1 MQALRKRLCL
11 PLMLLALMFAL
22 TSCIR
27 INMDITIKKDGKA
40 DVSLL
45 FAVQDS
51 LGSMAGNEEGL
62 GLSEEEANKYRADG
76 WEVKDYAADG
86 YTGYTLSKEN
96 VDLSQTDLMEGA
108 EGSIRKEGSL
118 YIVDID
124 LFSDSDQKEFTESAA
139 MLKSMG
145 GSFTIHLTL
154 PEKPV
159 KHNATSV
166 SADGKT
172 LEWDVFSMN
181 VAEPIHVEFKMVNYA
196 LIAAVVAAIAA
207 ALAVAA
213 FVLMKRSKPQ
223 AEEAANAA
231 EESVT
236 TGEEPANAVEEAVSA
251 PAEAVGGPTK
261 AVQQEMAPLQS
272 AETEAGET
280 VSSPTPEPSPVET
293 PVPQEMPPLQSIE
306 TEAGEAVPAVS
317 LAQEATAQQEIKPQ
331 KICKNCGSILADN
344 HIFCPICGTKV
355 ESDPENNPHNE
366 NAE

>member
-1 MQALRKRLCL
+1 MQVLRKRLCL
-11 PLMLLALMFAL
+11 PLMLLALMFVL

-236 TGEEPANAVEEAVSA
+236 TGEEHANVVEESANAPAEAVGG
-251 PAEAVGGPTK
+251 PTEAVGGPTK
-261 AVQQEMAPLQS
+261 AVQQEMPPVESATQEISPVGGATPRPQEMPPLQS
-272 AETEAGET
+272 AETEA
-280 VSSPTPEPSPVET
+280 VET
-293 PVPQEMPPLQSIE
+293 
-306 TEAGEAVPAVS
+306 VPAVS
-317 LAQEATAQQEIKPQ
+317 QAQETTAQQEIKPQ
-331 KICKNCGSILADN
+331 KICRNCGSILADN

-355 ESDPENNPHNE
+355 EADPENDPQSE
-366 NAE
+366 SEE

>member
-1 MQALRKRLCL
+1 MQVLRKRLCL
-11 PLMLLALMFAL
+11 PLMLLALMFVL

-40 DVSLL
+40 DVSML

-145 GSFTIHLTL
+145 GSFTLHLTL

-159 KHNATSV
+159 KNLMRMPDSGRRNRNHDLL
-166 SADGKT
+166 SASD
-172 LEWDVFSMN
+172 
-181 VAEPIHVEFKMVNYA
+181 
-196 LIAAVVAAIAA
+196 
-207 ALAVAA
+207 
-213 FVLMKRSKPQ
+213 R
-223 AEEAANAA
+223 
-231 EESVT
+231 
-236 TGEEPANAVEEAVSA
+236 
-251 PAEAVGGPTK
+251 
-261 AVQQEMAPLQS
+261 
-272 AETEAGET
+272 
-280 VSSPTPEPSPVET
+280 
-293 PVPQEMPPLQSIE
+293 
-306 TEAGEAVPAVS
+306 AVPAD
-317 LAQEATAQQEIKPQ
+317 A
-331 KICKNCGSILADN
+331 G
-344 HIFCPICGTKV
+344 IFCGHGNWNGFPDETPGGTCG
-355 ESDPENNPHNE
+355 EDPEKPDQLH
-366 NAE
+366 AAVL

>member
-1 MQALRKRLCL
+1 MQVLRKRLCL
-11 PLMLLALMFAL
+11 PLMLLALMFVL

-181 VAEPIHVEFKMVNYA
+181 AAEPIHVEFKMVNYA

-207 ALAVAA
+207 ALAVVA

-223 AEEAANAA
+223 ADEAANAA
-231 EESVT
+231 EESAT
-236 TGEEPANAVEEAVSA
+236 AGEESVTAGEESANGAEETVSA
-251 PAEAVGGPTK
+251 PTE
-261 AVQQEMAPLQS
+261 AVQQEMP
-272 AETEAGET
+272 
-280 VSSPTPEPSPVET
+280 PVESVTQEISPAGGAT
-293 PVPQEMPPLQSIE
+293 PRPQEMPLVQSTE

-331 KICKNCGSILADN
+331 KICRNCGSILADN

-355 ESDPENNPHNE
+355 EADPENNPHNE